1 MRLCVCV
8 CVCVCGSVRGSV
20 CEQRTESD
28 SGEQRERDT
37 SNHKYGGA
45 CLWVCG
51 SVSERDNERD
61 RESGE
66 GGRI

>member
-1 MRLCVCV
+1 MCVCV
-8 CVCVCGSVRGSV
+8 CVCVCVVV
-20 CEQRTESD
+20 CVVVCVNKGRSDIGAQRD
-28 SGEQRERDT
+28 RD
-37 SNHKYGGA
+37 SNHIFGGA

-61 RESGE
+61 RESGG